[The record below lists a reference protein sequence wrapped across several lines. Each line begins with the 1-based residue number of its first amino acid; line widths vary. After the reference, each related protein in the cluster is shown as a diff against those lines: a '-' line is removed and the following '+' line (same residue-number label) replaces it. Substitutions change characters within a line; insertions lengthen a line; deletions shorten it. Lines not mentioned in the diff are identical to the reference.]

1 MTRSLAILA
10 AVGCLTA
17 ASLHAQDERVARPP
31 KPGPT
36 PRTAD
41 RKVDFSG
48 IWGAD
53 RRFIYDINDALKPG
67 EQLPIQ
73 PWALK
78 VTLERA
84 SKDDPEA
91 LCLPTGVPR
100 QAPYPWRI
108 LQTPTHIFFLFEGNI
123 HSYRQIFMDGRPH
136 PKDPDPTCTAIRSDG
151 SRGTRW

>member
-1 MTRSLAILA
+1 
-10 AVGCLTA
+10 
-17 ASLHAQDERVARPP
+17 
-31 KPGPT
+31 
-36 PRTAD
+36 
-41 RKVDFSG
+41 
-48 IWGAD
+48 
-53 RRFIYDINDALKPG
+53 YDINDALKPG

-78 VTLERA
+78 VTLERL

-123 HSYRQIFMDGRPH
+123 HSLRTSSSYSKAISTATGRSSW
-136 PKDPDPTCTAIRSDG
+136 TAVRIRRTRTRRGTVTRSDG
-151 SRGTRW
+151 SKATRW